1 MTLRLV
7 GAAAAFSGT
16 VVAGLLVGLL
26 VGKVTGM
33 GWLMPVGLFLGL
45 AVGIGVIV
53 IALRPLLKS
62 P

>member
-16 VVAGLLVGLL
+16 VVAGLLMGLL
-26 VGKVTGM
+26 LGKVTGVS
-33 GWLMPVGLFLGL
+33 WLMPVGLFVGL
-45 AVGIGVIV
+45 AIGIGVIV
-53 IALRPLLKS
+53 VALRPLMKS